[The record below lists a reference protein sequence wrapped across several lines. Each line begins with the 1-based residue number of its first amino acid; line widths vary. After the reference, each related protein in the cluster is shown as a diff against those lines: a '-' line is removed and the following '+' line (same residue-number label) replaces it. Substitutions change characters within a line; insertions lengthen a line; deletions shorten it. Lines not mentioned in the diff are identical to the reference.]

1 MKRLA
6 ILGST
11 GSIGEQT
18 LEVVAGNPEAFE
30 VTALAA
36 GRRAEVLAE
45 QVRRFRPALVSM
57 GDADSASELRE
68 RKYDKGQFLIDCPGL
83 KRKGLTQG
91 RAIKMLLNIGVSME
105 ELAEIGN
112 FPVWWNDMFAEQG
125 GTS

>member
-45 QVRRFRPALVSM
+45 QVRRFGPALVSM
-57 GDADSASELRE
+57 GDADGARELR
-68 RKYDKGQFLIDCPGL
+68 
-83 KRKGLTQG
+83 
-91 RAIKMLLNIGVSME
+91 
-105 ELAEIGN
+105 
-112 FPVWWNDMFAEQG
+112 
-125 GTS
+125 